1 MRKARGC
8 FIFFIIIIIIAAVI
22 IFYFIGSNDRKIA
35 SDDSTNIKY
44 SDELASYKDNGTDYL
59 FLGIDEREDEN
70 KFEGRTDTMIILHI
84 GNNGKNALISIP
96 RDTKVELEGHGTNK
110 INAAYVYG
118 GVNMAVSEI
127 YKLTDIKI
135 DKVMLANF
143 SAFINLVD
151 ALGGVT
157 ITVTEPLH
165 DDKSGSDFDPGTYNF
180 TGEQAL
186 AFSRCRSTAK
196 GDFDRMD
203 RQKYLLAELFRQ
215 KANFSII
222 PQIPDILKILNE
234 DTKSNFKTFDYIK
247 VALKMMTNRDDF
259 ILLTLPGESVTID
272 KISYVIVD
280 PDEAKIFL
288 NENLG

>member
-8 FIFFIIIIIIAAVI
+8 FIFFMIIIIIAAVI

-35 SDDSTNIKY
+35 SDDSTKINY
-44 SDELASYKDNGTDYL
+44 SEELASYKDKGTDYL
-59 FLGIDEREDEN
+59 FLGIDERENEN

-84 GNNGKNALISIP
+84 GDNGKNALISIP
-96 RDTKVELEGHGTNK
+96 RDTRVELEGHGTNK

-118 GVNMAVSEI
+118 GVNMIVDEI
-127 YKLTDIKI
+127 YELTDIKI

-143 SAFINLVD
+143 SAFIKLVD

-186 AFSRCRSTAK
+186 AFSRCRATAK

-234 DTKSNFKTFDYIK
+234 DTKSNFRTFDYIK
-247 VALKMMTNRDDF
+247 VAFKMMTNRDDF
-259 ILLTLPGESVTID
+259 ILLTLPGESATID
-272 KISYVIVD
+272 NVSYVIVD
-280 PDEAKIFL
+280 PNEAKIFL

>member
-8 FIFFIIIIIIAAVI
+8 FIFFMIIIVIAAVI

-35 SDDSTNIKY
+35 SDNSVKINY
-44 SDELASYKDNGTDYL
+44 SEELASYKDNGIDYL
-59 FLGIDEREDEN
+59 FLGIDERENEN
-70 KFEGRTDTMIILHI
+70 KFEGRTDTMIIMHI

-96 RDTKVELEGHGTNK
+96 RDTRVELEGHGINK

-118 GVNMAVSEI
+118 GVNMVVDEI
-127 YKLTDIKI
+127 YELTDIKI

-143 SAFINLVD
+143 SAFIKLVD

-157 ITVTEPLH
+157 ITVAEPLH

-186 AFSRCRSTAK
+186 AFSRCRATAK

-247 VALKMMTNRDDF
+247 VAFKMMINRDDF
-259 ILLTLPGESVTID
+259 ILLTLPGESATID
-272 KISYVIVD
+272 NVSYVIVD

>member
-8 FIFFIIIIIIAAVI
+8 FIFFIIIIIIAAI
-22 IFYFIGSNDRKIA
+22 FIFYFIGKNDRKIA
-35 SDDSTNIKY
+35 ANDSAKIEY
-44 SDELASYKDNGTDYL
+44 SEELASYKDNGVDYL

-70 KFEGRTDTMIILHI
+70 QFEGRTDTIIILHI
-84 GNNGKNALISIP
+84 GNNGKNALISVP
-96 RDTKVELEGHGTNK
+96 RDTKVELEGYGTNK

-118 GVNMAVSEI
+118 GTNMVVNEI

-143 SAFINLVD
+143 SAFIKLVD

-165 DDKSGSDFDPGTYNF
+165 DDKSGSDFDPGTYTF

-186 AFSRCRSTAK
+186 AFSRCRATAK

-203 RQKYLLAELFRQ
+203 RQKYLLSELFKQ
-215 KANFSII
+215 KANFSAI
-222 PQIPDILKILNE
+222 PKIPELLKILNE
-234 DTKSNFKTFDYIK
+234 DTRSNFKTFDFIK
-247 VALKMMTNRDDF
+247 VALKLMTNRDDF
-259 ILLTLPGESVTID
+259 IMLTLPGESKTID
-272 KISYVIVD
+272 NISYVIVE
-280 PDEAKIFL
+280 PDEAKRFL